1 MLSCGADPAVQNANG
16 HNAVDLATS
25 DIIRRIYIEEL
36 LRATAASEC
45 VSCLYL
51 LVTERNQERNKT
63 YIGKELMINLYYID
77 ILM

>member
-16 HNAVDLATS
+16 HNAVDLASS

-36 LRATAASEC
+36 LRATAASEY

-51 LVTERNQERNKT
+51 LITKTNQKRNKT
-63 YIGKELMINLYYID
+63 YISKGLRKNMYYIY